1 MVKEKE
7 IGKVSNYFDHVQVAA
22 IKVNTPLKVGDTIR
36 FVGGETDFEQKI
48 ESMQINHKT
57 VKSAKK
63 GDEVGIKILQRVRKG
78 YKVFKV

>member
-22 IKVNTPLKVGDTIR
+22 IKVNTGLKIGDTLR

-48 ESMQINHKT
+48 DSMQINHKT

-78 YKVFKV
+78 YKVLKV